1 MLPLFAVLGLLQSQ
15 PSSPSPLEL
24 SCSEF
29 QQTLRTTYGFSP
41 SKLGKAERA
50 EKADLMDN
58 VWNKVKAHP
67 ELIPCLEQAVD
78 TERKDSWFVFDGSQ
92 LLDAVAPSPESK
104 DRLLRAL
111 VAVPLDDVDLRS
123 WVRFAAKLGVA
134 GLDTSELG
142 RRWLAYPKARYF
154 VPEHFY
160 EVTRDN
166 GALFILGSLDER
178 FATPTLIALS
188 RSGSGDTREIAVSL
202 LMSQATPEA
211 LQAIATLDRKG
222 LSKSAASSLKALL
235 ARPSLIAPRKSP
247 KTSREQFRQA
257 FEVLLNGD
265 DGPFERLAD
274 SVPDGE
280 LDLVAV
286 FGPADLP
293 QLRAVRR
300 HYAARGNQHAI
311 EYYNQF
317 SQILMTL
324 VWRPELVKSTGD

>member
-1 MLPLFAVLGLLQSQ
+1 
-15 PSSPSPLEL
+15 
-24 SCSEF
+24 
-29 QQTLRTTYGFSP
+29 
-41 SKLGKAERA
+41 
-50 EKADLMDN
+50 MDA
-58 VWNKVKAHP
+58 VWNQVKARP
-67 ELIPCLEQAVD
+67 ELIPCLEHAID
-78 TERKDSWFVFDGSQ
+78 AERKDSWFVFDGSQ
-92 LLDAVAPSPESK
+92 LLESVTPSPQSR
-104 DRLLRAL
+104 DRLLRGLAE
-111 VAVPLDDVDLRS
+111 VQLDDVDLRS
-123 WVRFAAKLGVA
+123 WVRLAAKLGVA

-154 VPEHFY
+154 VTEHYY

-188 RSGSGDTREIAVSL
+188 RSGSGETREIAVSL

-211 LQAIATLDRKG
+211 KALVAVDGKG
-222 LSKSAASSLKALL
+222 LSRSVAASLKALQT
-235 ARPSLIAPRKSP
+235 RPILIAPRESP

-257 FEVLLNGD
+257 FEALLNGD
-265 DGPFERLAD
+265 DGPFEHLV
-274 SVPDGE
+274 SNVPDGE
-280 LDLVAV
+280 RDLVAV

-311 EYYNQF
+311 DYYNQF

-324 VWRPELVKSTGD
+324 VWRP